1 MGKERKPLSSKKPP
15 IPTEDHKII
24 EEWMANRIMPGIKPL
39 IVEIDSLI
47 HSSIPNLQYAIKWG
61 SAYYGTKELGWILEV
76 AAYAVSVNIVF
87 LNGAAFDSESLL
99 GDGDDMRYMKLKSIA
114 EIDEYKI
121 IDYINQAVQIDG
133 WK

>member
-1 MGKERKPLSSKKPP
+1 
-15 IPTEDHKII
+15 
-24 EEWMANRIMPGIKPL
+24 MANRIMPGIKPL

-61 SAYYGTKELGWILEV
+61 SAYYGTKELGCMLEV
-76 AAYAVSVNIVF
+76 AAYAVSMNIVF
-87 LNGAAFDSESLL
+87 FNGAAFDSEPLL
-99 GDGDDMRYMKLKSIA
+99 GDGDHMRYIKLKSIA

-121 IDYINQAVQIDG
+121 IDYINRAGQIDG

>member
-39 IVEIDSLI
+39 IVVIDSLI

-61 SAYYGTKELGWILEV
+61 SAYYG
-76 AAYAVSVNIVF
+76 
-87 LNGAAFDSESLL
+87 
-99 GDGDDMRYMKLKSIA
+99 LK
-114 EIDEYKI
+114 
-121 IDYINQAVQIDG
+121 N
-133 WK
+133 